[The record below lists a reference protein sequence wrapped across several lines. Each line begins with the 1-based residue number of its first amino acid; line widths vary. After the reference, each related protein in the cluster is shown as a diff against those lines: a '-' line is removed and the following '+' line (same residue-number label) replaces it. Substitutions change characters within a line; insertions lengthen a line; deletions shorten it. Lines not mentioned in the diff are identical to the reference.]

1 MSNMPG
7 RLGRLRWVIALTIW
21 SLAALAVTPASAQID
36 RGTIQGRVTDQS
48 GGVVPDAKVEAI
60 QLATGTVT
68 PVSTNGEGLYTIPN
82 LPSGD
87 YQVVI
92 SKPGFSP
99 VVGEGVSIRA
109 GAQIRVDLVLQ
120 PAGVAETV
128 SVRASALDSAA
139 ISNSTTLDEKLVEDL
154 PVIVVGTKRDITALL
169 ENLPGYTGGGTFSP
183 RANGA
188 QVGDTEVF
196 VDGGRAAQLIN
207 RGAFA
212 EVGPAIEQVGEFS
225 VVSNGFNAEYGG
237 FGIWFSNVSIKSGTN
252 TFSGSVFDHFGHDVL
267 NAKSY
272 FQQEKTP
279 YKQHEGGFTF
289 GGPIKKDKT
298 FFFSS
303 LGVFYSRVGQGAAVI
318 TVPTDAFK
326 AGDFS
331 ALGVPIYDPATTRPD
346 GNGGFTRDP
355 FPGNII
361 PANRISPAARAII
374 PYLPTPDMAGVNNNF
389 FDRRSPS
396 WPSFDTYTP
405 IVKINHNLTTNQKLM
420 GSYTAQIRHRVL
432 WGSPGS
438 GLGPRPT
445 WGSDQVNPL
454 DWITD
459 QLANSWKLR
468 FNHDWVINPQVIN
481 HVTVSVDRYINRGA
495 LKTTGQGWDDTL
507 GIQGIPA
514 DNGAFPAIQFSG
526 GTAAPVNFGRAYDEN
541 WKDLSWNINQSL
553 TMSRGRHTMKF
564 GGEFGLTG
572 INRDFTGGAAGTFQF
587 SNFTT
592 SLPNS
597 PQFSSRGNAF
607 ASFLLGDVFS
617 TSALIPDPTR
627 LRYKRY
633 ALFAQDEWRPTS
645 KLTLSYGLRWDYQP
659 PFYEVDNKMSS
670 AILDLPNPGAAGLPG
685 ALAFASQDA
694 DRYGRSFQ
702 DPWRAG
708 FGPRLG
714 AGYELN
720 DKTVLRAS
728 WGIYY
733 SGTGNPTSIQNPGY
747 TSTPAFSSPDNF
759 TPVFNLATE
768 TFPQSFNRPP
778 VLDPAFSNGQ
788 SVPYTPEDAN
798 RLPRV
803 ASFNA
808 AIARELV
815 QGLTLDVSY
824 IGSRSAHLP
833 LSGNT
838 SEINYV
844 PAEYLSLGTLLLQP
858 INSPAA
864 VAAGFTEPF
873 SGFASQRGANT
884 VAQSLKPFPQYTSVT
899 AGNARLMEGRARYDS
914 FQIKADKRFSK
925 GLSLVSFL
933 TYMHAKTNTVTA
945 QYPGDRTLYLDA
957 GIAPWTYGLSWTYEL
972 PFGRSSTGLVKGL
985 IADWNFAG
993 SLRYSSGVPLR
1004 ITVGNN
1010 LSPLGYGTKLA
1021 DRVPNVDVYK
1031 DKDFKNPATDRY
1043 LNSAAFSTPAAF
1055 AFGNTGGPLDY
1066 VRGFAQKSE
1075 SFSFRKRLPLSG
1087 QQSVDLGI
1095 DIVNPFDFVRW
1106 NNPNTSLSSGAAFGS
1121 VTGSAP
1127 GRTAQVNL
1135 AYQF

>member
-1 MSNMPG
+1 M
-7 RLGRLRWVIALTIW
+7 ALVATV
-21 SLAALAVTPASAQID
+21 SPAFAQID

-48 GGVVPDAKVEAI
+48 GAVVPDAKVEAI
-60 QLATGTVT
+60 QLSTGSVT
-68 PVSTNGEGLYTIPN
+68 PVTTNGEGLYTIPN

-99 VVGEGVSIRA
+99 VVGEGVNIRA
-109 GAQIRVDLVLQ
+109 GVQIRVDLVLQ
-120 PAGVAETV
+120 PAGVAENV
-128 SVRASALDSAA
+128 SVRASALDSSA
-139 ISNSTTLDEKLVEDL
+139 ISNSTALDQKLVEDL
-154 PVIVVGTKRDITALL
+154 PVIVVGTKRDITAMLA
-169 ENLPGYTGGGTFSP
+169 NLPGYTGGGTFTP

-188 QVGDTEVF
+188 NVGETEVF
-196 VDGGRAAQLIN
+196 VDGGRAAQQIQ

-237 FGIWFSNVSIKSGTN
+237 FGIWFSNVTIKSGTN
-252 TFSGSVFDHFGHDVL
+252 RFSGSVFDHFGHDVL

-289 GGPIKKDKT
+289 GGPIKRDKT
-298 FFFSS
+298 FFFAS

-326 AGDFS
+326 DGDFS

-355 FPGNII
+355 FPGNRI
-361 PANRISPAARAII
+361 PADRISPAARAVLPYI
-374 PYLPTPDMAGVNNNF
+374 PSPDLAGINNNF
-389 FDRRSPS
+389 YDRRAPS

-432 WGSPGS
+432 WGQPGS

-445 WGSDQVNPL
+445 WGSQQQNPL

-459 QLANSWKLR
+459 QIANSWKVR
-468 FNHDWVINPQVIN
+468 FNHDYVINPRMVN

-495 LKTTGQGWDDTL
+495 LKTVGQSWNDRL
-507 GIQGIPA
+507 GIAGVPA
-514 DNGAFPAIQFSG
+514 DNGAFPSIQFSG
-526 GTAAPVNFGRAYDEN
+526 GTAVPVNFGRAYDED
-541 WKDLSWNINQSL
+541 WRDFSWGVIQNL
-553 TMSRGRHTMKF
+553 TMSLGKHTVKL
-564 GGEFGLTG
+564 GGEYGLTG
-572 INRDFTGGAAGTFQF
+572 INRNFTGGAAGTFQF

-592 SLPNS
+592 SLPGS

-627 LRYKRY
+627 LRYQRY
-633 ALFAQDEWRPTS
+633 ALFAQDEYRPTN

-670 AILDLPNPGAAGLPG
+670 VILTLPNPAAGGLPG
-685 ALAFASQDA
+685 ALAFSSEDP

-702 DPWRAG
+702 DPWRGG

-714 AGYELN
+714 VGYQLN
-720 DKTVLRAS
+720 EKTLLRGS

-747 TSTPAFSSPDNF
+747 TSTPAFSSADNF
-759 TPVFNLATE
+759 TPVFNLGTE
-768 TFPQSFNRPP
+768 PFPQAFNRPP
-778 VLDPAFSNGQ
+778 VLDPAFANGQ
-788 SVPYTPEDAN
+788 SAPYTPEDAN

-803 ASFNA
+803 TSFNVA
-808 AIARELV
+808 VAREV
-815 QGLTLDVSY
+815 MAGLTVDVSY
-824 IGSRSAHLP
+824 IGSRSSHLA
-833 LSGNT
+833 LSGNS

-844 PAEYLSLGTLLLQP
+844 PLEYLGLGNLLLQP

-864 VAAGFTEPF
+864 IAAGFSEPF
-873 SGFASQRGANT
+873 PGFANQRGANT
-884 VAQSLKPFPQYTSVT
+884 VAQSLTQFPQYTSMT
-899 AGNARLMEGRARYDS
+899 AANARLMEGRARYDS
-914 FQIKADKRFSK
+914 FQIKADKRLSK
-925 GLSLVSFL
+925 GLSVVSFL
-933 TYMHAKTNTVTA
+933 TYMHNKTNTATS
-945 QYPGDRTLYLDA
+945 QYPGDTTLRLDS
-957 GIAPWTYGLSWTYEL
+957 GISPWTFGLSWTYDL
-972 PFGRSSTGLVKGL
+972 PFAQNTSGIVNALAAG
-985 IADWNFAG
+985 WNFAG
-993 SLRYSSGVPLR
+993 SLRYSSGTPLQ

-1010 LSPLGYGTKLA
+1010 LSPLGYGLKLA
-1021 DRVPNVDVYK
+1021 NRVPGVDVYK
-1031 DKDFKNPATDRY
+1031 DKDFKDPATDRY
-1043 LNSAAFSTPAAF
+1043 LNSAAFSTPGAF
-1055 AFGNTGGPLDY
+1055 EFGDTGGPLSY

-1075 SFSFRKRLPLSG
+1075 AFSFSKRLTLLG
-1087 QQSVDLGI
+1087 QQSLDVGI
-1095 DIVNPFDFVRW
+1095 DIVNPFNFVRW
-1106 NNPNTSLSSGAAFGS
+1106 NNPNTNLSSGAAFGS

-1127 GRTAQVNL
+1127 GRTAQLNL
-1135 AYQF
+1135 SYQF

>member
-1 MSNMPG
+1 MPKMPG
-7 RLGRLRWVIALTIW
+7 RPGRLRSIVALTIW
-21 SLAALAVTPASAQID
+21 SLAALAVTPAFAQID

-48 GGVVPDAKVEAI
+48 GAVVPDAKVEAI
-60 QLATGTVT
+60 QLETGTVT
-68 PVSTNGEGLYTIPN
+68 PVSTNGEGLYTVPN
-82 LPSGD
+82 LPLGT

-99 VVGEGVSIRA
+99 VIGEGVNIRA
-109 GAQIRVDLVLQ
+109 GVQIRVDLVLQ

-128 SVRASALDSAA
+128 SVRASGLDSSA
-139 ISNSTTLDEKLVEDL
+139 ISNSTALNQKLVEDL
-154 PVIVVGTKRDITALL
+154 PVIVVGTKRDITSLL
-169 ENLPGYTGGGTFSP
+169 QNLPGYTGGSTFSP

-188 QVGDTEVF
+188 NVGETEVF

-279 YKQHEGGFTF
+279 YKQHEGGFTV

-298 FFFSS
+298 FFFAS
-303 LGVFYSRVGQGAAVI
+303 LGAFYSRVGQGAAVI
-318 TVPTDAFK
+318 TVPTEAFK
-326 AGDFS
+326 NGDFS

-355 FPGNII
+355 FPGNVI
-361 PANRISPAARAII
+361 PADRISPAARAIL
-374 PYLPTPDMAGVNNNF
+374 PYLPTPDLAGVNNNF

-445 WGSDQVNPL
+445 WGADQTNPL

-459 QLANSWKLR
+459 QVANSWKLR
-468 FNHDWVINPQVIN
+468 FNHDWVINPQMVN
-481 HVTVSVDRYINRGA
+481 HLTVSADRYVNRGA
-495 LKTTGQGWDDTL
+495 LKTVGQGWDDML
-507 GIQGIPA
+507 GIDGIPA
-514 DNGAFPAIQFSG
+514 DSGAFPAIQFSG
-526 GTAAPVNFGRAYDEN
+526 GTAAPVNFGRAYDED
-541 WKDLSWNINQSL
+541 WKDLSWNINQNL
-553 TMSRGRHTMKF
+553 TMSRGRHTVKV

-572 INRDFTGGAAGTFQF
+572 INRNFTGGSAGTFQF

-617 TSALIPDPTR
+617 TSALIPAPTQ
-627 LRYKRY
+627 LRYRRY
-633 ALFAQDEWRPTS
+633 ALFAQDEWRPAS

-659 PFYEVDNKMSS
+659 PFYEVDDQMSS
-670 AILDLPNPGAAGLPG
+670 MILDLPNPGAANLPG
-685 ALAFASQDA
+685 ALAFASEDP

-708 FGPRLG
+708 IAPRLG
-714 AGYELN
+714 VGYQLN
-720 DKTVLRAS
+720 DRTVLRGS

-747 TSTPAFSSPDNF
+747 TSTPAFSSADNF
-759 TPVFNLATE
+759 TPVFNLAADQ
-768 TFPQSFNRPP
+768 FPQSFNRPP
-778 VLDPAFSNGQ
+778 VLDPAFANGQ
-788 SVPYTPEDAN
+788 SVPYSPEDAN

-803 ASFNA
+803 ASFNVA
-808 AIARELV
+808 VAREV
-815 QGLTLDVSY
+815 MDGLTIDVSY
-824 IGSRSAHLP
+824 IGSRSSHLV
-833 LSGNT
+833 LSGSST
-838 SEINYV
+838 QINYV
-844 PAEYLSLGTLLLQP
+844 PAEYLGLGTLLFQP
-858 INSPAA
+858 IGSAA
-864 VAAGFTEPF
+864 AAAAGFSEPF
-873 SGFASQRGANT
+873 PGFANQRGANT

-899 AGNARLMEGRARYDS
+899 AANARLMEGRARYDS
-914 FQIKADKRFSK
+914 FQIKADKRLSK

-933 TYMHAKTNTVTA
+933 TYMHNKTSTNTS
-945 QYPGDRTLYLDA
+945 QYPGDRSLYLDP
-957 GIAPWTYGLSWTYEL
+957 GIAPWTFGLSWTYDL
-972 PFGRSSTGLVKGL
+972 PFGTTSTGVVKAL

-993 SLRYSSGVPLR
+993 SLRYSSGTPLQ

-1010 LSPLGYGTKLA
+1010 LSPLGYGIKLA
-1021 DRVPNVDVYK
+1021 DRVADVDVYK
-1031 DKDFKNPATDRY
+1031 DRDFENPTTDRY

-1066 VRGFAQKSE
+1066 VRGFGQKYE
-1075 SFSFRKRLPLSG
+1075 AFSFSKQIVLAGR
-1087 QQSVDLGI
+1087 QSVEFGV
-1095 DIVNPFDFVRW
+1095 DIVNPFNFVRW
-1106 NNPNTSLSSGAAFGS
+1106 NNPNTNLSSGSAFGS
-1121 VTGSAP
+1121 VTGSDP
-1127 GRTAQVNL
+1127 GRTAQINL
-1135 AYQF
+1135 AYRF